1 MVPTSVERLREG
13 GSIPKVLRSS
23 VRVAQKG
30 EPSPTWESNITEK
43 ESGEPR
49 SAVHSKCWGSESVS
63 DILGFC
69 FRPASSS
76 VFALW
81 ATVYMRSSI
90 ACSLSALFPRDT
102 FL

>member
-43 ESGEPR
+43 DSGEPM
-49 SAVHSKCWGSESVS
+49 AFFCQPGSGPHEPGSTQFTPNAG
-63 DILGFC
+63 L
-69 FRPASSS
+69 R
-76 VFALW
+76 
-81 ATVYMRSSI
+81 
-90 ACSLSALFPRDT
+90 
-102 FL
+102 

>member
-43 ESGEPR
+43 ESGEQR
-49 SAVHSKCWGSESVS
+49 STVHNCRDKGSPFLTCLSSMLV
-63 DILGFC
+63 F
-69 FRPASSS
+69 SS
-76 VFALW
+76 VL
-81 ATVYMRSSI
+81 
-90 ACSLSALFPRDT
+90 LFE
-102 FL
+102 LQYS